1 MKNLLLKEWRLALHP
16 AALLFLCLS
25 SMLLIPSYP
34 YFVIFFYTCLGLF
47 FICLSGRENK
57 DIYYTMLLPASKRG
71 IVAARF
77 LLAILI
83 ELLQFAAAIPFALL
97 HNVLYSAPN
106 AAGMNVNTAFFGFAF
121 LLIGLFNLVFFPKYY
136 RNPKQ
141 SGHAVFIRLP
151 CIRGR
156 DDRSRGGADS
166 ALPAIDA
173 YLNAQGT
180 QNLPYQLAALAAG
193 AALWALFTLI
203 AYRRSAK
210 SFEAF
215 DL

>member
-1 MKNLLLKEWRLALHP
+1 MKNLLIKEWRLALHP

-97 HNVLYSAPN
+97 HNALYSAPN

-136 RNPKQ
+136 RNPNKV
-141 SGHAVFIRLP
+141 GMPFLFGCLAFAAGMTAVEA
-151 CIRGR
+151 GR
-156 DDRSRGGADS
+156 F

-180 QNLPYQLAALAAG
+180 QNLPYQLTALATG

>member
-1 MKNLLLKEWRLALHP
+1 MGMPFLFGCLA
-16 AALLFLCLS
+16 F
-25 SMLLIPSYP
+25 
-34 YFVIFFYTCLGLF
+34 
-47 FICLSGRENK
+47 
-57 DIYYTMLLPASKRG
+57 
-71 IVAARF
+71 
-77 LLAILI
+77 
-83 ELLQFAAAIPFALL
+83 
-97 HNVLYSAPN
+97 
-106 AAGMNVNTAFFGFAF
+106 AAGMTAVEA
-121 LLIGLFNLVFFPKYY
+121 
-136 RNPKQ
+136 
-141 SGHAVFIRLP
+141 
-151 CIRGR
+151 GR
-156 DDRSRGGADS
+156 F